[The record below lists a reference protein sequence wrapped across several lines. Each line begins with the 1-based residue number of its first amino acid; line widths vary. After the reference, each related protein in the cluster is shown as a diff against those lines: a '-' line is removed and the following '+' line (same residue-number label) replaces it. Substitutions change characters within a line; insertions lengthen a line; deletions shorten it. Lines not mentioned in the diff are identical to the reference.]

1 MSKRTISSNIVIAI
15 SLTMITLATTNAK
28 EGERKE
34 RRGPPPEAIEACSN
48 LSLDDQCQ
56 FTTPRGHDLTGICF
70 SPDIE
75 TKALACKPDKNMRR
89 NHREE
94 EGEA

>member
-1 MSKRTISSNIVIAI
+1 MSKRNIRSTIAI
-15 SLTMITLATTNAK
+15 AFSLSMITIATTNAK

-48 LSLDDQCQ
+48 LSLEDQCQ

-70 SPDIE
+70 SPNLQ
-75 TKALACKPDKNMRR
+75 TKVLACKPENNMRR
-89 NHREE
+89 NHHEE